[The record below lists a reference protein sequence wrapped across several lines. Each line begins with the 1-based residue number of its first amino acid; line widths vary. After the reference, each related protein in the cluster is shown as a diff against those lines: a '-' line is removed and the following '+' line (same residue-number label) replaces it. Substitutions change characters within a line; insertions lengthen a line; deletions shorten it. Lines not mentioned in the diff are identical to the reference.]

1 MAFLTLTL
9 CTVAFFLLPSLV
21 LSSLSC
27 SVLTAISGYG
37 VVAAS
42 PLEQFKAYNL
52 LQVQLGS
59 GTTLSINVVALY
71 AGIAFVLLTAV
82 SSLSL
87 RPLVPQGYKLALM
100 TFHHTVS
107 SLLVSQAGPRGV
119 AFLPLYITL
128 FAFIALV
135 NLMGNVTYSYTIT
148 TSLMVTLGISVTLW
162 VWLLISTFQTN
173 GTEFFGTLVPSGT
186 PLVLV
191 PLLVVI
197 ELVSYTARAISLGVR
212 LFANMVAGH
221 TLLVILS
228 SFLAP
233 MFASG
238 ILIAVVGLLPF
249 GLFVAM
255 IGLEV
260 AVSLIQAYVFTIL
273 VANYAQGSLPKFN
286 ESTHKCLG
294 SRLTLCFLQY
304 LRVLRKPKYKST
316 E

>member
-1 MAFLTLTL
+1 M
-9 CTVAFFLLPSLV
+9 
-21 LSSLSC
+21 
-27 SVLTAISGYG
+27 
-37 VVAAS
+37 
-42 PLEQFKAYNL
+42 
-52 LQVQLGS
+52 
-59 GTTLSINVVALY
+59 
-71 AGIAFVLLTAV
+71 
-82 SSLSL
+82 
-87 RPLVPQGYKLALM
+87 
-100 TFHHTVS
+100 
-107 SLLVSQAGPRGV
+107 
-119 AFLPLYITL
+119 
-128 FAFIALV
+128 
-135 NLMGNVTYSYTIT
+135 
-148 TSLMVTLGISVTLW
+148 
-162 VWLLISTFQTN
+162 
-173 GTEFFGTLVPSGT
+173 
-186 PLVLV
+186 

-304 LRVLRKPKYKST
+304 PVY
-316 E
+316 